1 VRKEKTDMKSKTAA
15 IILAI
20 SALVFGASFDRGR
33 AAEPGGGQMKIGIVS
48 VRKIF
53 NECKR
58 SAAYRDTVGQ
68 QRREMEAELDKLNK
82 EIELGKAGL
91 KTLKPDSADYLAT
104 MKDVLTKTSSYD
116 AQQKFYQ
123 QQLQLGEQRWIE
135 ALYQDVIG
143 ETANVA
149 RAKGLDLVL
158 EKSEPDLPAE
168 SGNELTLAIS
178 SHKVLYDGGCTD
190 ITEEVMAKVDAK
202 AAGEKP
208 QE

>member
-1 VRKEKTDMKSKTAA
+1 MKSKTAV
-15 IILAI
+15 IILVI
-20 SALVFGASFDRGR
+20 SALVFAVSYDHSR
-33 AAEPGGGQMKIGIVS
+33 AAEPGGGRMKIGIVS

-58 SAAYRDTVGQ
+58 SSAYRDTVGE

-82 EIELGKAGL
+82 EIELDKAGL

-104 MKDVLTKTSSYD
+104 MKDVLTKTSSYE

-123 QQLQLGEQRWIE
+123 QQLTLGEQRWIE
-135 ALYQDVIG
+135 ALYQDVIRA
-143 ETANVA
+143 TANVA

-158 EKSEPDLPAE
+158 EKSEPELPAE

-178 SHKVLYDGGCTD
+178 SHKVLYDAGCTD
-190 ITEEVMAKVDAK
+190 ITEEVMAKVDAEV
-202 AAGEKP
+202 AGDNK
-208 QE
+208 

>member
-1 VRKEKTDMKSKTAA
+1 MKSKTAV
-15 IILAI
+15 IILVI
-20 SALVFGASFDRGR
+20 SALVFAVSYDHSR
-33 AAEPGGGQMKIGIVS
+33 AAEPGGGRMKIGIVS

-58 SAAYRDTVGQ
+58 SSAYRDTVGE

-82 EIELGKAGL
+82 EIELDKAGL

-104 MKDVLTKTSSYD
+104 MKDVLTKTSSYE

-123 QQLQLGEQRWIE
+123 QQLTLGEQRWIE
-135 ALYQDVIG
+135 ALYQDVIRA
-143 ETANVA
+143 TANVA

-158 EKSEPDLPAE
+158 EKSEPELPAE

-178 SHKVLYDGGCTD
+178 SHKVLYDAGCID

-202 AAGEKP
+202 VAGEN
-208 QE
+208 Q

>member
-1 VRKEKTDMKSKTAA
+1 MKSKIAA
-15 IILAI
+15 IILVI
-20 SALVFGASFDRGR
+20 SALVLAGSFEHGR
-33 AAEPGGGQMKIGIVS
+33 AAEPGVGQMKIGVVS

-58 SAAYRDTVGQ
+58 SAAYRDTVGR
-68 QRREMEAELDKLNK
+68 QRGEMEAELDKLNK

-104 MKDVLTKTSSYD
+104 MKDVLTKTSSYE

-135 ALYQDVIG
+135 ALYQDVIR

-149 RAKGLDLVL
+149 SAKGMDLVL
-158 EKSEPDLPAE
+158 EKSEPELPAE

-178 SHKVLYDGGCTD
+178 SHKVLYDAGCTD
-190 ITEEVMAKVDAK
+190 ITEEVMAKVDGK
-202 AAGEKP
+202 IAGENE
-208 QE
+208 QEK